1 MTQPLLRTI
10 HIISSPLSISIYEN
24 VYIVA
29 GGTTYTRHA
38 SHLPCKRIVYTATLH
53 AVADINLL

>member
-1 MTQPLLRTI
+1 MTQPFLRTI
-10 HIISSPLSISIYEN
+10 HIISSSPPTSIYEN
-24 VYIVA
+24 VYIGA

-38 SHLPCKRIVYTATLH
+38 SHLPYKRIVYTATLH